1 MKITAD
7 ALIVAA
13 GRGERAG
20 LDIPKQFYE
29 KDGKPVLFYTIEAF
43 RKCGII
49 ENIVVVLP
57 DDGFERYAD
66 YMRKFTYGMNVV
78 YISGGSSRMMS
89 VYKGLTAL
97 EKLNVNGIVCIHDG
111 VRPFVTE
118 RIITDSVEC
127 AKLYGAALTAVR
139 MTDTVKIAENGIV
152 KSTCDRNMLY
162 AAQTPQTFDIR
173 VIKNAYEKAISDGK
187 QFTDDCA
194 VAEYCGV
201 EIHIVQGST
210 KNRKLTLHE
219 DFEGL

>member
-49 ENIVVVLP
+49 ENIVAVLP

-78 YISGGSSRMMS
+78 YISGGSRFFDLIGGSLHLVQQPGIERTCFPIPHRLHRLFSRGDPG
-89 VYKGLTAL
+89 K
-97 EKLNVNGIVCIHDG
+97 N
-111 VRPFVTE
+111 FVFIDMY
-118 RIITDSVEC
+118 RIIFHRHFAVSLLKSQQIIWSVC
-127 AKLYGAALTAVR
+127 
-139 MTDTVKIAENGIV
+139 
-152 KSTCDRNMLY
+152 
-162 AAQTPQTFDIR
+162 
-173 VIKNAYEKAISDGK
+173 
-187 QFTDDCA
+187 
-194 VAEYCGV
+194 
-201 EIHIVQGST
+201 
-210 KNRKLTLHE
+210 
-219 DFEGL
+219 